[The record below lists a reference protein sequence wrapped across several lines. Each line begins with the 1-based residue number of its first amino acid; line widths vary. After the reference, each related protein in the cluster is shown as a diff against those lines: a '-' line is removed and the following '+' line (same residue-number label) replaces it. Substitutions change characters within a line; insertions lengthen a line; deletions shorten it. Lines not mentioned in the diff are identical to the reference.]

1 MKDGDESWV
10 RMKEMGLRGGASE
23 RIGFP
28 DESSV

>member
-1 MKDGDESWV
+1 MKEADESWV

-23 RIGFP
+23 RIGFA